1 MNRITFP
8 PLSFSR
14 VLSNRQRW
22 FLIAEVD
29 GRVGVVS
36 RSGGRKTASF
46 WIVSGCGVPLFLVQ
60 RFPAI
65 HKIYFSIYPQKFPV
79 YNKPPYLFG
88 LFVFRF
94 ERRIL

>member
-1 MNRITFP
+1 MVFD
-8 PLSFSR
+8 
-14 VLSNRQRW
+14 
-22 FLIAEVD
+22 AEVD

-36 RSGGRKTASF
+36 RSCGRKSAGF

-65 HKIYFSIYPQKFPV
+65 HKNYFSIYPQKFTV
-79 YNKPPYLFG
+79 YDKPPFPFD